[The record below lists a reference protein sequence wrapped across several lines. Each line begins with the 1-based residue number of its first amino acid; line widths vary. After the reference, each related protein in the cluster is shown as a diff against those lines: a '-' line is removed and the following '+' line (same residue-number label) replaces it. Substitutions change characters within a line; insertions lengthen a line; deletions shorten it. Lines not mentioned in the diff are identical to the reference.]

1 MLFRSKDPIV
11 PINHGKSMYSALK
24 AAGVESK
31 FITVP
36 DAEHGFFNKDADLA
50 VSEMIGWFE
59 KYLLKK

>member
-1 MLFRSKDPIV
+1 
-11 PINHGKSMYSALK
+11 MYSALK